1 MHKANLIMR
10 KKSQRRKFKKA
21 KEKPQRKRVKSQDP
35 PRFVLLSM
43 NLKKRD
49 RVKKVMR
56 RSLKSSITR
65 RKLRLRVV
73 LLLLLL
79 LPESKRRKRRWSSM
93 SSLLRIGSRK
103 LSGPRRRRAWLS
115 VTRTRTRRS

>member
-1 MHKANLIMR
+1 MR
-10 KKSQRRKFKKA
+10 KKSQMRKFKKA
-21 KEKPQRKRVKSQDP
+21 KKKPQKKRVKSQDP

-43 NLKKRD
+43 SLKKRD

-56 RSLKSSITR
+56 RSLKSRIPR
-65 RKLRLRVV
+65 RKLRLRVVV

>member
-1 MHKANLIMR
+1 MR
-10 KKSQRRKFKKA
+10 KKSQTRKFKKA
-21 KEKPQRKRVKSQDP
+21 KKKPQRKRVKSQDP

-56 RSLKSSITR
+56 RSLKSSIPR

-73 LLLLLL
+73 VLLLL

-103 LSGPRRRRAWLS
+103 PSGPRRRRAWLS